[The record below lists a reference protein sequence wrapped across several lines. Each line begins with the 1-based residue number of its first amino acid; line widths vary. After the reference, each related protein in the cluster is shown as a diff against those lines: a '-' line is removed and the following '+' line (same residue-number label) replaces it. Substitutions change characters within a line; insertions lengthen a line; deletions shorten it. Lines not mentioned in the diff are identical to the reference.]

1 MRSWVSTGPGRRTPW
16 RKRRRSTAVSSAG
29 RRGSAP
35 PDGGAGAAQSPGQR
49 GVRQRQ
55 LPGPLERHPPG
66 AAGAPGGLRRAGGPE
81 PGAEEIRIP
90 LGGEAERRGRPLPG
104 GAGGLR
110 LRGPGMD
117 AELEGGARRRP
128 SAISSAA
135 SPGRSG
141 RSSCCA
147 TGTSSPSGRSAAAAA
162 GARARSHPP
171 SFSSGGSCGST
182 WKRRASRYESH

>member
-1 MRSWVSTGPGRRTPW
+1 MEDHEIVGLYWARAENAVAETAAKYGSQLRRT
-16 RKRRRSTAVSSAG
+16 AG
-29 RRGSAP
+29 RVLRSPQDCEECVNDSYLALWNGIPPARPEHLGAYAGRVARNLALKKYEYLSAEKRN
-35 PDGGAGAAQSPGQR
+35 AEA
-49 GVRQRQ
+49 VRS
-55 LPGPLERHPPG
+55 LE
-66 AAGAPGGLRRAGGPE
+66 E
-81 PGAEEIRIP
+81 
-90 LGGEAERRGRPLPG
+90 LGDCVSG
-104 GAGGLR
+104 
-110 LRGPGMD
+110 GPGMD

-171 SFSSGGSCGST
+171 SLSSGGSCGST